1 MTMGSLCGRRSH
13 CCQDDGRGGT
23 ANPSID
29 DNVLRTATMMA
40 IDAIVFYVNVFL
52 VFFMSVGAFFFIVG
66 HHRRLDDHHGVI
78 ASITSH
84 TFV

>member
-1 MTMGSLCGRRSH
+1 
-13 CCQDDGRGGT
+13 
-23 ANPSID
+23 
-29 DNVLRTATMMA
+29 MMA